1 MPHKSWSIPD
11 KPLCSFYRGWWSPSQ
26 APMQN
31 HILFLQDRFPPWQ
44 PWHWCHLVIMSAHF
58 YSKKA
63 PSHSLNPPVP
73 FLPSQSGNRTN
84 CYSDSA
90 RKQLL
95 RLQWRQPLQQR
106 SLKQSTESVFSFYG
120 VPLLFSS
127 GFLFLLTMYLWML
140 HLSKELSDN
149 LPPKQNNH
157 LPFVLHGRIPN
168 NINSL
173 LLTQLHTLHIS
184 YETLSISTNL
194 ILCPDFP
201 RNCS

>member
-1 MPHKSWSIPD
+1 
-11 KPLCSFYRGWWSPSQ
+11 
-26 APMQN
+26 MQN

-120 VPLLFSS
+120 VPLLFCS

-149 LPPKQNNH
+149 LPPLLEENADSHPPTHCNPAQSVPH
-157 LPFVLHGRIPN
+157 FHTRSSRYIPLWSLP
-168 NINSL
+168 
-173 LLTQLHTLHIS
+173 HTLHIS

-194 ILCPDFP
+194 ILCSDFP